1 MRVSTVVTT
10 AVCGA
15 LLGGVTLT
23 GTAQAAPE
31 RQQATAPT
39 QCLVPFLSGNWDLGP
54 KQLPGTGPVAPLVK
68 GYDRIKGATT
78 ARAFFDKWKKD
89 NWDWSYPGN
98 DGFEGNPRT
107 VTLKQGTILDRFGS
121 ANGSFLSPVVNQ
133 NADLYQARSIPP
145 SNLHTYPND
154 VECNYHRYRVNKE
167 FTVQQG
173 RIAAWFGQAGGGTQI
188 KLGGDTKVADLLND
202 KSLEEI
208 PLGGAAAPAPRRSAL
223 AAPAARPVTVTD
235 RATARAELR
244 RAGVPDDSYRIDGLH
259 EPGLQAT
266 EYYRLRKAAGQ
277 WELTFTERGRTTLTG
292 RYADESGAVQRLF
305 KELSKG

>member
-1 MRVSTVVTT
+1 MRVSTVLAT

-15 LLGGVTLT
+15 LLGGAAPT
-23 GTAQAAPE
+23 GTAQAAPG
-31 RQQATAPT
+31 RQQTTAPT
-39 QCLVPFLSGNWDLGP
+39 QCLDPYLSGNWDLGP

-78 ARAFFDKWKKD
+78 AKEFFAKWKKD
-89 NWDWSYPGN
+89 NWDWAYPGN
-98 DGFEGNPRT
+98 DGFDGIPRT
-107 VTLKQGTILDRFGS
+107 VTLKPGTILDRFGS
-121 ANGSFLSPVVNQ
+121 PKGSFLSPVANQ
-133 NADLYQARSIPP
+133 NPDLYQARSIPP

-173 RIAAWFGQAGGGTQI
+173 RIAAWFGQAGGGTQV
-188 KLGGDTKVADLLND
+188 KLGGETKVADLLNS

-208 PLGGAAAPAPRRSAL
+208 TLGGPAAPRHAAPRPSAL
-223 AAPAARPVTVTD
+223 AARPVTVTD

-259 EPGLQAT
+259 EPGVQAT

-277 WELTFTERGRTTLTG
+277 WVLTFTERGRTTLAG
-292 RYADESGAVQRLF
+292 RYADESRAVQRLF
-305 KELSKG
+305 KELSES